1 MLDSRYIETTKIK
14 ILLPHG
20 NLEFTTLRKIGISG
34 IIGLRHRF
42 CQ

>member
-1 MLDSRYIETTKIK
+1 MLDSRYIETTKTK

-20 NLEFTTLRKIGISG
+20 NLEFTTPRKIGILG
-34 IIGLRHRF
+34 IIGLRNKF